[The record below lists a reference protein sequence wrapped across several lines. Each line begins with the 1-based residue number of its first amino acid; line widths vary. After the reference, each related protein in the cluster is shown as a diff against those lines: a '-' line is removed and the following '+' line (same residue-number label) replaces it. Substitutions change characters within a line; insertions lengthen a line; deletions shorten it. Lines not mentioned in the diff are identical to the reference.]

1 MYLGN
6 WPPKTDQLS
15 ALRPWTLAVVTSEY
29 LDQFLAGLDGTV
41 TIVIDKV
48 ETGLWEQTRPIVI
61 LLDSLDS
68 VDVLLNNKYF
78 ARHANILIMAPS
90 ASPTLLQAARQDI
103 PTHDRRVPDQLHSEQ
118 NRVAGLTYGRGNG
131 ENFSS
136 LLMTSTIA
144 SSYRPCM
151 I

>member
-90 ASPTLLQAARQDI
+90 ASPTILQAARQDI
-103 PTHDRRVPDQLHSEQ
+103 PIYSDLLMLGKKINFMSSE
-118 NRVAGLTYGRGNG
+118 NRHLRVARCLV
-131 ENFSS
+131 
-136 LLMTSTIA
+136 STADINQ
-144 SSYRPCM
+144 
-151 I
+151 